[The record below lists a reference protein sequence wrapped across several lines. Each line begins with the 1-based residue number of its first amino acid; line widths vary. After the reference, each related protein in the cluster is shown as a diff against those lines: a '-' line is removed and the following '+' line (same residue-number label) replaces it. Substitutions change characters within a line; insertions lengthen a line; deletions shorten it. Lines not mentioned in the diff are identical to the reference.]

1 MEEMKFII
9 KSQMYHFSSEM
20 HEETVTGIDNALKVY
35 AEKCKDYEIVIMYK
49 G

>member
-1 MEEMKFII
+1 MEEMKFTI
-9 KSQMYHFSSEM
+9 KSMRYHFSSEM
-20 HEETVTGIDNALKVY
+20 HEETITGIENALKVY